1 MSCEICAGEDGGG
14 GGGGGGGGFVWGVLL
29 YGHVSVCFN
38 LLVISREEKHFF

>member
-1 MSCEICAGEDGGG
+1 MK
-14 GGGGGGGGFVWGVLL
+14 FVLGKMGVLL